1 MTMQAK
7 REDAAQTTRQ
17 SSSAPAVH
25 IAWERRGIA
34 AVPIA
39 VAAIVIAHLVAKVA
53 FGVLAIDETV
63 PAFYLAAVA
72 SAVAIAVTMV
82 SGTAQ
87 TSRWAA
93 PGALLVSIGA
103 ALTAG
108 EGAFPAMALGASLV
122 NLAALRA
129 PFAPSSYVP
138 ASTLWLLS
146 LLAPELRAR
155 AGRVVVMTVAWIL
168 IPDCRRPHRRSP
180 IWSPPYSCRAVS
192 WPPMC
197 GSSSAP
203 SHARRSRLR
212 QDRLPPPAE
221 EHGDGAAPKAIQ
233 ELGGHSTLA
242 MTMRTCTLP
251 RSRFVRR
258 SNF

>member
-168 IPDCRRPHRRSP
+168 ISGLPPAPSP
-180 IWSPPYSCRAVS
+180 IANLVASLLVQGSLMAANVWVVVRALAR
-192 WPPMC
+192 
-197 GSSSAP
+197 AP
-203 SHARRSRLR
+203 E
-212 QDRLPPPAE
+212 QT
-221 EHGDGAAPKAIQ
+221 AAGPIATT
-233 ELGGHSTLA
+233 S
-242 MTMRTCTLP
+242 
-251 RSRFVRR
+251 
-258 SNF
+258 